1 MSALGRYKFALMGL
15 LCRLRKSRYSPI
27 LMDSLMNDLQ
37 VSIGTTTQ
45 AWLNANGFEDITDT
59 CMIGGSANNQIYLL
73 SNHKQQKIVAKI
85 SAAINND
92 VYAKEAHG
100 LNLLSQTKAI
110 RIPDVLHVSDKCLL
124 IEYIPS
130 QQQTANYWTTLA
142 TELAELHRN
151 STSSLQGNQLS
162 THYESQSGLTSRKPF
177 GLEHDNYCGDNPQ
190 LNGWFEDGHAFFS
203 DQRLLQQARLAF
215 DNGYLESPWV
225 IHIESICERLTELI
239 PTQPPSLLHGEL
251 WSGNVLVDD
260 KGQPALIDPA
270 VYYGWREADIAMTL
284 MFGGLPHDFYL
295 AYDEVWPMEAH
306 WRNRVPLYN
315 LYHLLNHLNIFGV
328 SYLEQVQ
335 STIGRYA

>member
-1 MSALGRYKFALMGL
+1 MAK
-15 LCRLRKSRYSPI
+15 YSPM
-27 LMDSLMNDLQ
+27 LMDSLMNNLQ
-37 VSIGTTTQ
+37 ISVGVSTQ
-45 AWLNANGFEDITDT
+45 AWLNANGFEHITES
-59 CMIGGSANNQIYLL
+59 CMIGGNASNQIYLL
-73 SNHKQQKIVAKI
+73 SNQHQDKIVAKL
-85 SAAINND
+85 SAAINDD

-100 LNLLSQTKAI
+100 LNLLSQTKTI
-110 RIPDVLHVSDKCLL
+110 RIPEVLHVSDKCLL
-124 IEYIPS
+124 MEYIPS
-130 QQQTANYWTTLA
+130 QQQTTNYWHTLA
-142 TELAELHRN
+142 TQLADLHRN
-151 STSSLQGNQLS
+151 VNNSLNHGS
-162 THYESQSGLTSRKPF
+162 THTQTQENTADQQTF
-177 GLEHDNYCGDNPQ
+177 GLEHNNYCGDNAQ
-190 LNGWFEDGHAFFS
+190 HNGWFNDGHVFFS
-203 DQRLLQQARLAF
+203 EQRLLQQARLAF
-215 DNGYLESPWV
+215 DNGYLESPWI

-239 PTQPPSLLHGEL
+239 PVQPPSLLHGDL

-295 AYDEVWPMEAH
+295 AYDEAWPMEAH